1 MAVEFTDGLTTVA
14 FGAMD
19 EGEESDNVAT
29 VAFVVVRGSE
39 AVDVATMGY
48 VVMRGGETS
57 DDVATVGLVE
67 MRGGEEEAVEVVT
80 VAFVAVRGGEEAETI
95 FIPRKRNQHDIKMFA
110 VTVANVKCSHC
121 NIFTLTV
128 VFHVVR
134 KMLCYLSLLSHF
146 LC

>member
-39 AVDVATMGY
+39 AVEVATMGY

-67 MRGGEEEAVEVVT
+67 MRGGEE
-80 VAFVAVRGGEEAETI
+80 AETI
-95 FIPRKRNQHDIKMFA
+95 FIPRKRNQHDVKMFA

>member
-14 FGAMD
+14 F
-19 EGEESDNVAT
+19 VA
-29 VAFVVVRGSE
+29 V
-39 AVDVATMGY
+39 
-48 VVMRGGETS
+48 RGGETS

-67 MRGGEEEAVEVVT
+67 MRGGEE
-80 VAFVAVRGGEEAETI
+80 AETI
-95 FIPRKRNQHDIKMFA
+95 FIPRKRNQPDVKMFA

>member
-14 FGAMD
+14 F
-19 EGEESDNVAT
+19 
-29 VAFVVVRGSE
+29 VVVRGSE
-39 AVDVATMGY
+39 AVEVATMGY

-67 MRGGEEEAVEVVT
+67 MRGGEE
-80 VAFVAVRGGEEAETI
+80 AETI
-95 FIPRKRNQHDIKMFA
+95 FIPRKRNQPDVKMLA

>member
-39 AVDVATMGY
+39 AVEVVTMGY
-48 VVMRGGETS
+48 VVMRGGE
-57 DDVATVGLVE
+57 
-67 MRGGEEEAVEVVT
+67 EEAVEVAT

-95 FIPRKRNQHDIKMFA
+95 FIPRKRNQHDVKMFA

>member
-14 FGAMD
+14 FVAMD

-29 VAFVVVRGSE
+29 VAFVVVRG
-39 AVDVATMGY
+39 
-48 VVMRGGETS
+48 
-57 DDVATVGLVE
+57 
-67 MRGGEEEAVEVVT
+67 
-80 VAFVAVRGGEEAETI
+80 GEEAETI
-95 FIPRKRNQHDIKMFA
+95 FIPRKRNQHDVKMFA